1 MFEPITV
8 IRNKSFGSWS
18 VCLQH
23 LESKRRYWLDV
34 SYQPEYKDVDIDW
47 NQYIFYLTDSND
59 VERKE
64 FQENCDNF
72 DEASSEVVSALE
84 KVGELCQNYSGDWFA
99 VIGEAQWRAE
109 TIPVNN

>member
-23 LESKRRYWLDV
+23 LESKRRYWLDA
-34 SYQPEYKDVDIDW
+34 SYQAKYRDVDVEW
-47 NQYIFYLTDSND
+47 NQYIFYLTDPDD

-64 FQENCDNF
+64 FQDDCDNF
-72 DEASSEVVSALE
+72 EEASSVVVTALQN
-84 KVGELCQNYSGDWFA
+84 VGELCQSYYGEWFA
-99 VIGEAQWRAE
+99 GTGEAQWKAE
-109 TIPVNN
+109 TIPVHN